1 MPVNKS
7 DIITQAQLR
16 IGAQLM
22 ENASLAARICK
33 TYMQDFHK
41 RIALGETLEPGKLTF
56 NLQTMS
62 VGHTVC

>member
-1 MPVNKS
+1 MPVNKF

-16 IGAQLM
+16 IGADLM
-22 ENASLAARICK
+22 ENASIAARICK
-33 TYMQDFHK
+33 TYMQDLQK
-41 RIALGETLEPGKLTF
+41 RLALGETLEPGKLSF